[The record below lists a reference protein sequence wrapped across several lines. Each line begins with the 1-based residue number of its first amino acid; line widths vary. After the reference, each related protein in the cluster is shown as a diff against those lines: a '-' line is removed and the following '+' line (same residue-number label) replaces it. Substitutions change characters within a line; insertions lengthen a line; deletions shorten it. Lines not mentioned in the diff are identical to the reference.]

1 MTLGKSALAYA
12 SKGWRVFPVYEP
24 TGSGCACAEGCK
36 KPGKH
41 PRIKAWTTRATTDPD
56 TITKWWER
64 SPDANIGIATGRESG
79 IVVLDV
85 DVGPGKDGMASL
97 AELEQDIGELPETL
111 TVRTGSGGLH
121 IYFVA
126 PDQRLASQIGFRPG
140 LDVLSEKRYVVAPPS
155 MHPSG
160 TQYAF
165 EGNDI
170 TDLAPMPEGLQKALK
185 IARKGT
191 NDARI
196 KEQPLR
202 RSKRQQAETI
212 PVGERNHTLTSMGG
226 TMRSVGFG
234 RRAIGAALH
243 ATNRELCD
251 PPLDE
256 EEVRGIIK
264 SVTSRYAPGV
274 PRAGGIFLPREMV
287 GNTGLWHSADAF
299 RLFEYLVSKA
309 TWPGERTDGLGP
321 GEVRM
326 SLSKMA
332 RGCAHEENNQPIEW
346 SRSRVKDLL
355 RYLEIDGRIEVLS
368 TRPRTHIRVV
378 NYEQYRGVPLGS

>member
-12 SKGWRVFPVYEP
+12 SKGLRVFPVYEP

-85 DVGPGKDGMASL
+85 DVGPEKDGMASL
-97 AELEQDIGELPETL
+97 AELEREIGELPETL

-121 IYFVA
+121 FYFVA
-126 PDQRLASQIGFRPG
+126 PDQGLASQIGFRPG

-160 TQYAF
+160 AQYAF
-165 EGNDI
+165 EGNDSI
-170 TDLAPMPEGLQKALK
+170 GLAPIPEGLREALRV
-185 IARKGT
+185 AGKGT
-191 NDARI
+191 DDSRI
-196 KEQPLR
+196 NEEQQG
-202 RSKRQQAETI
+202 RSKRQAGRSH
-212 PVGERNHTLTSMGG
+212 PGG
-226 TMRSVGFG
+226 RAQRYAYQHG
-234 RRAIGAALH
+234 RRDALGPGSGGPRFGPLC
-243 ATNRELCD
+243 TPRTVELCD
-251 PPLDE
+251 PSLDK
-256 EEVRGIIK
+256 EEVGRIAK
-264 SVTSRYAPGV
+264 SVAGYAPGG
-274 PRAGGIFLPREMV
+274 PRAGGIFLPRDMV
-287 GNTGLWHSADAF
+287 DTKGVWDRPDAW

-309 TWPGERTDGLGP
+309 VWPGEGMDGLGP

-326 SLSKMA
+326 SLNKMA
-332 RGCAHEENNQPIEW
+332 RGCAYEANNQWIQW
-346 SRSRVKDLL
+346 SRIK
-355 RYLEIDGRIEVLS
+355 GQGS
-368 TRPRTHIRVV
+368 TPTPR
-378 NYEQYRGVPLGS
+378 N